1 MRRGVQ
7 SVTEPVNAARAMP
20 TGACSPGGTRH
31 HAMLL
36 SYLVVGLLFRLLQLC
51 LKGSNG
57 KSERSPGKS
66 VARTI
71 RCVSIRYRI
80 SIAYISA
87 RSSERAFFRLTK
99 ALRLTEQHLR
109 LRYCAAF
116 FISGSRE
123 PLSIRLVVKSARWA

>member
-1 MRRGVQ
+1 YVVDPY
-7 SVTEPVNAARAMP
+7 S
-20 TGACSPGGTRH
+20 SPGGTRH

-71 RCVSIRYRI
+71 RYVSIRYRI

-87 RSSERAFFRLTK
+87 RSSERAFFRLIK
-99 ALRLTEQHLR
+99 ALQLTKN
-109 LRYCAAF
+109 
-116 FISGSRE
+116 I
-123 PLSIRLVVKSARWA
+123 